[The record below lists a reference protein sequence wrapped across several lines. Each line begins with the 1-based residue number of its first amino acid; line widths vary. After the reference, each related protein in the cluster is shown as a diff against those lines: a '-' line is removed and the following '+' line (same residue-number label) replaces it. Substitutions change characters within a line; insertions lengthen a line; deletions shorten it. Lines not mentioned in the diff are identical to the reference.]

1 MSVVSEERLAEALGE
16 VLQRHPAQPAA
27 LIPVLQD
34 LNNVLGYLSETA
46 LRQVAVALGVPAAQV
61 YHVATFYKALSLK
74 PRGRHVVKICMGTAC
89 HVRGAPRIL
98 DELCRSLKTTPG
110 EMTADGEFSLET
122 VNCLGAC
129 ALGPVVVIDGRFY
142 NAAPGSIEGLLKD
155 FLEGKA
161 EALEAPAAASAVTA
175 EERAR
180 IVAAGMSVTVC
191 GGTGC
196 QAYGC
201 QAVASAVAA
210 RLASL
215 GLADCVEF
223 VKTGCH
229 GFCEQGPIVV
239 VRPADILYRKVTVA
253 DVPEIISATVV
264 KGETVERLLYR
275 TADGLAF
282 AREGDIPF
290 YAHQR
295 RLILGDNGHISP
307 ESIDDY
313 IRKCDGY
320 TALRKALAMDPEA
333 VVQEITR
340 SGLRGRGGGGF
351 PTGRKW
357 ATCRKAHGEPKYVIC
372 NADEGDPGAYMDRSL
387 LEGNPH
393 CVLEGMIIGAHA
405 IGATEGYVYVRDEYP
420 LAVKHIRLAIEQAR
434 ERGFL
439 GANILGSGLSFEVKV
454 VRGGGAFVCG
464 ESTALMASL
473 EGRVGEPRAKYIH
486 TVESGLN
493 QKPSN
498 LNNVETWANV
508 PVIINRGA
516 EWYAAIGTEGSKG
529 TKIFSLVGK
538 VVNTGLVEVPLGVK
552 LRQVVFDIGGGIPA
566 GRKFK
571 AVQTGGPS
579 GGCLPERFLDLPVDF
594 DELTKAGSMMGSGG
608 MIVMDEDSCMVDV
621 ARYFLHFLMDESCGK
636 CVPCR
641 EGIRQMCAILT
652 RITRGEGREGDIA
665 LLEEIAAAV
674 TDGSLCA
681 LGGSAANPVLST
693 LRYFRDEYEAHI
705 REKRCPAGVCTALVT
720 YGIDPETCTGC
731 TVCARKCPVAAITGK
746 RKATHSIDQ
755 TICIKCGV
763 CREVCRF
770 DAVRRT

>member
-1 MSVVSEERLAEALGE
+1 VVSEERTQQVFGE
-16 VLQRHPAQPAA
+16 VLQRHRPEPAS

-34 LNNVLGYLSETA
+34 LNTALGYLSEAT
-46 LRQVAVALGVPAAQV
+46 LRQVGEALGVPAAQV

-110 EMTADGEFSLET
+110 EMTADGEFTLET

-129 ALGPVVVIDGRFY
+129 ALGPVVVIDDRFY
-142 NAAPGSIEGLLKD
+142 HAAPGSIEGLLKD

-161 EALEAPAAASAVTA
+161 EPLAVASETAALTAADRTRIAAAG
-175 EERAR
+175 
-180 IVAAGMSVTVC
+180 ISVTVC

-201 QAVASAVAA
+201 QAVASALAA
-210 RLASL
+210 ELDRL
-215 GLADCVEF
+215 GLGAAVEF

-253 DVPEIISATVV
+253 DVPEIIRATVV
-264 KGETVERLLYR
+264 QGQTIERLLYR
-275 TADGLAF
+275 TADGQTYAQ
-282 AREGDIPF
+282 ESTIPF

-295 RLILGDNGHISP
+295 RLILGDNGRISP

-313 IRKCDGY
+313 VRKCKGY
-320 TALRKALAMDPEA
+320 TALRKALAMAPEA
-333 VVQEITR
+333 VIQEITR

-351 PTGRKW
+351 PAGRKW

-420 LAVKHIRLAIEQAR
+420 LAVKHIRLAIQQAR
-434 ERGFL
+434 EQGFL
-439 GANILGSGLSFEVKV
+439 GTNILGSGLSFDVKV

-473 EGRVGEPRAKYIH
+473 EGKVGEPRAKYIH
-486 TVESGLN
+486 TVESGLH
-493 QKPSN
+493 QKPSS

-516 EWYAAIGTEGSKG
+516 EWYAAIGTEGSTG

-538 VVNTGLVEVPLGVK
+538 VVNTGLVEVPLGVN
-552 LRQVVFDIGGGIPA
+552 LRQVVFDIGGGIPG

-641 EGIRQMCAILT
+641 EGVRQMCAILT
-652 RITRGEGREGDIA
+652 RITRGEGREGDIP
-665 LLEEIAAAV
+665 LLEEMAAAV
-674 TDGSLCA
+674 SDGSLCA
-681 LGGSAANPVLST
+681 LGGSAPNPVLST

-720 YGIDPETCTGC
+720 YSIDPEKCTGC
-731 TVCARKCPVAAITGK
+731 TVCARKCPVQAISGE
-746 RKATHSIDQ
+746 RKKTHLIDPL
-755 TICIKCGV
+755 TCIKCGV
-763 CREVCRF
+763 CREACRF
-770 DAVRRT
+770 DAVVRT